1 MPRMKQRHSPKTHD
15 DNANEGKER
24 IETQANIVLP
34 KRKTILLMKA
44 EANAENARRY
54 SERSNTT
61 MVFQRATTLWSI
73 HNDSRGNG
81 MAGRKASITVN
92 GVLHRTGASSTIQR
106 RVTHSA
112 IVCGTFT
119 SKECA

>member
-44 EANAENARRY
+44 EADAENARRY
-54 SERSNTT
+54 SE
-61 MVFQRATTLWSI
+61 QRQEQQSI
-73 HNDSRGNG
+73 NGFPKSHNLV
-81 MAGRKASITVN
+81 KH
-92 GVLHRTGASSTIQR
+92 LP
-106 RVTHSA
+106 
-112 IVCGTFT
+112 
-119 SKECA
+119 